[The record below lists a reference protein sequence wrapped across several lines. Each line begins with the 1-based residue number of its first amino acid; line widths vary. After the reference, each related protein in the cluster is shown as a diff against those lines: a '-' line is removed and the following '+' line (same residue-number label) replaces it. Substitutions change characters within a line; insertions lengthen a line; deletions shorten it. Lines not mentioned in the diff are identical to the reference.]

1 MRLFIVL
8 ILALVLK
15 VVRMSECSPQHSSQQ
30 SAYCLIS
37 INALVTVPDIVLDRT
52 PE

>member
-15 VVRMSECSPQHSSQQ
+15 VVRMSDCSPQHASEQ
-30 SAYCLIS
+30 SAYCVIS
-37 INALVTVPDIVLDRT
+37 STALVTVPNIALDRT
-52 PE
+52 PA